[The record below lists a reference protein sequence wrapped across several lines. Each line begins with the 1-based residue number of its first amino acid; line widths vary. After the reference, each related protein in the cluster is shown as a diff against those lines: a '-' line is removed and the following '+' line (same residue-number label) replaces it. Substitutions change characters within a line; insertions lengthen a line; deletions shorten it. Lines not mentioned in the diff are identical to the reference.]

1 MSQRFKGKKAIITGA
16 GSGIGKATIERF
28 VSEGGR
34 ASAVDISQ
42 ERLNRLSAEFHQ
54 RGEEIEIV
62 CGDLSLLQTI
72 EKIMSAAGEHLDIL
86 INNAGIMDDFVPL
99 DEIDDE
105 LWERVISV
113 NLTSVMKLSR
123 AVIKVMLKQGHG
135 VIVTTS
141 SGASFK
147 AGIAGT
153 AYTTSKHG
161 VNGLVKSIAAIYGQ
175 RGIRSNAVAPGGT
188 KTNIMDLSRPVRG
201 QKTMDLLTPNMAN
214 STRTAEPSEVAA
226 TILFLASDDASNV
239 NGAILAC
246 DSGWSAK

>member
-34 ASAVDISQ
+34 AIAVDISQ

-54 RGEEIEIV
+54 RGEEVELV
-62 CGDLSLLQTI
+62 CGDLSSLQTI

-99 DEIDDE
+99 DEINDE

-123 AVIKVMLKQGHG
+123 AAVKVMLKQGHG

-153 AYTTSKHG
+153 AYTASKHG

-188 KTNIMDLSRPVRG
+188 KTNIMDLSRPIRG
-201 QKTMDLLTPNMAN
+201 QKTMELLTPNMAN

>member
-34 ASAVDISQ
+34 AIAVDISQ
-42 ERLNRLSAEFHQ
+42 ERLNKLSAEFHK
-54 RGEEIEIV
+54 RGEEVELV
-62 CGDLSLLQTI
+62 CGDLSSLQTI

-123 AVIKVMLKQGHG
+123 AAVRVMLKQGHG

-153 AYTTSKHG
+153 AYTTTKHG

-188 KTNIMDLSRPVRG
+188 KTNIMDLSRPIRG
-201 QKTMDLLTPNMAN
+201 QKTMELLTPNMAN

-246 DSGWSAK
+246 DGGWSAK

>member
-34 ASAVDISQ
+34 AIAVDISQ
-42 ERLNRLSAEFHQ
+42 ERLNKLSAEFHQ
-54 RGEEIEIV
+54 RGEEVELV
-62 CGDLSLLQTI
+62 CGDLSSLQTI
-72 EKIMSAAGEHLDIL
+72 DTIMSATGAHLDIL

-105 LWERVISV
+105 LWDRVISV

-123 AVIKVMLKQGHG
+123 AAIKVMLKQGHG

-153 AYTTSKHG
+153 AYTASKHG

-188 KTNIMDLSRPVRG
+188 KTNIMDLSRPSRG
-201 QKTMDLLTPNMAN
+201 QKTMELLTPNMAN
-214 STRTAEPSEVAA
+214 STRTAEPNEVAA

-239 NGAILAC
+239 NGSILAC

>member
-34 ASAVDISQ
+34 AIAVDVSQ
-42 ERLNRLSAEFHQ
+42 ERLNKLSAEFHQ
-54 RGEEIEIV
+54 RGEEVELV
-62 CGDLSLLQTI
+62 CGDLSSLQTI
-72 EKIMSAAGEHLDIL
+72 DTIMSATGAHLDIL

-123 AVIKVMLKQGHG
+123 AAIKVMLKQGHG

-153 AYTTSKHG
+153 AYTASKHG

-188 KTNIMDLSRPVRG
+188 KTNIMDLSRPIRG
-201 QKTMDLLTPNMAN
+201 QKTMELLTPNMAN

-239 NGAILAC
+239 NGSILAC

>member
-34 ASAVDISQ
+34 AIAVDISQ
-42 ERLNRLSAEFHQ
+42 ERLNKLSAEFHQ
-54 RGEEIEIV
+54 RGEEIELV
-62 CGDLSLLQTI
+62 CGDLSSLQTI

-123 AVIKVMLKQGHG
+123 AAIKVMLKQGHG

-188 KTNIMDLSRPVRG
+188 KTNIMDLSRPIRG
-201 QKTMDLLTPNMAN
+201 QKTMELLTPNMAN

>member
-34 ASAVDISQ
+34 AIAVDISQ

-54 RGEEIEIV
+54 RGEEVELV
-62 CGDLSLLQTI
+62 CGDLSSLQTI

-123 AVIKVMLKQGHG
+123 AAIKVMLKQGHG

-153 AYTTSKHG
+153 AYTASKHG

-188 KTNIMDLSRPVRG
+188 KTNIMDLSRPIRG
-201 QKTMDLLTPNMAN
+201 QKTMELLTPNMAN

>member
-34 ASAVDISQ
+34 AIAVDISQ

-54 RGEEIEIV
+54 RGEEVELV
-62 CGDLSLLQTI
+62 CGDLSSLQTI

-123 AVIKVMLKQGHG
+123 AAIKVMLKQGHG

-188 KTNIMDLSRPVRG
+188 KTNIMDLSRPIRG
-201 QKTMDLLTPNMAN
+201 QKTMELLTPNMAN

-246 DSGWSAK
+246 DGGWSAK

>member
-34 ASAVDISQ
+34 AIAVDISQ

-113 NLTSVMKLSR
+113 NITSVMKLSR

-201 QKTMDLLTPNMAN
+201 QKTMELLTPNMAN
-214 STRTAEPSEVAA
+214 STRAAEPSEVAA

>member
-34 ASAVDISQ
+34 AIAVDVSQ

-62 CGDLSLLQTI
+62 CGDLSSLQTI

-123 AVIKVMLKQGHG
+123 AAIKVMLKQGHG

-153 AYTTSKHG
+153 AYTASKHG
-161 VNGLVKSIAAIYGQ
+161 VNGLVKSIAAIYSQ

-201 QKTMDLLTPNMAN
+201 QKTMELLTPNMAN

>member
-34 ASAVDISQ
+34 AIAVDISQ
-42 ERLNRLSAEFHQ
+42 ERLNKLSAEFHQ
-54 RGEEIEIV
+54 SGEEIELV
-62 CGDLSLLQTI
+62 CGDLSSLQTI

-123 AVIKVMLKQGHG
+123 AAIKVMLKQGHG

-188 KTNIMDLSRPVRG
+188 KTNIMDLSRPIRG
-201 QKTMDLLTPNMAN
+201 QKTMELLTPNMAN